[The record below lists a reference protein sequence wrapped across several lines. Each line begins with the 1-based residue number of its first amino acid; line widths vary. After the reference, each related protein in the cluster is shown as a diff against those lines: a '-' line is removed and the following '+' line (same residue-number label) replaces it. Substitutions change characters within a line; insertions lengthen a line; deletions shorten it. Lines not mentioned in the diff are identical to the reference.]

1 MISTLNLNN
10 QDKIPKEQKYPK
22 TVFGLKKKASKTIEN
37 EQKNS
42 EDQKKKLTEKLKRG
56 RMRNRKLMLEK
67 QTEIEESKM
76 NMKKR
81 IKVFEDVFASKR
93 NKIFNNAYM
102 QYNTNE

>member
-22 TVFGLKKKASKTIEN
+22 TVFGLKKKSSKTIEN

-42 EDQKKKLTEKLKRG
+42 EDQKKRLTEKLKRG

-81 IKVFEDVFASKR
+81 IKVFEDVFDSKR
-93 NKIFNNAYM
+93 NKIFKNAYM

>member
-1 MISTLNLNN
+1 
-10 QDKIPKEQKYPK
+10 
-22 TVFGLKKKASKTIEN
+22 
-37 EQKNS
+37 
-42 EDQKKKLTEKLKRG
+42 
-56 RMRNRKLMLEK
+56 MRNRKLMLEK